1 MIHHLCTCVIM
12 FAFVLTAILILDVIS
27 KFRLLRLDLEKN
39 QIDTWINSWTHW
51 CLAATISYRAI
62 LVTEFALIK
71 LFGSVTLTL
80 HIFTLT
86 VFSRFLLIRMMMLLV
101 LQLIILFKS

>member
-39 QIDTWINSWTHW
+39 QIDTWINSWTH
-51 CLAATISYRAI
+51 
-62 LVTEFALIK
+62 
-71 LFGSVTLTL
+71 
-80 HIFTLT
+80 
-86 VFSRFLLIRMMMLLV
+86 
-101 LQLIILFKS
+101 